1 MSSSLSSRK
10 DRSWLDV
17 GSGGGGRAAASRD
30 LLPAPPLGE
39 DISCLSPGLLVLG
52 ISDVI
57 HISSTKIKL

>member
-17 GSGGGGRAAASRD
+17 GSDGGGRAAASRD
-30 LLPAPPLGE
+30 LLPAPPCE
-39 DISCLSPGLLVLG
+39 RISHVSLGLLVLG